1 MDIDT
6 VTAYLKIIFL
16 SFLLTNLDCGFAH
29 AQLKVELN
37 FGEEDNYIATKKTV
51 ASSVAVTDYS
61 RQLTTHGNYQIVQ
74 PAKPSPAGGSCLE
87 LNGIDQFLM
96 LPSNADV
103 QMSGNLAFS
112 VSMWIQADPQL
123 VLGDIVYS
131 DNGFI
136 SGYRLFIE
144 DRKLSLEL
152 REEKKEIFVSDSL
165 IPDREWVHIGFICDG
180 ANDSV
185 AFYMNGQRLESLPFR
200 TVSQVHAGG
209 FTCIGGSIRSS
220 QPNFLKA
227 RIDGFRFFAGQDTI
241 FDYIRQSILA
251 GEQSSRKK
259 KTPSASLYFELNQNY
274 PNPFNASTTI
284 SYILK
289 KSGMVT
295 LKIYD
300 LLGNRVT
307 TVCEGE
313 QNPGL
318 YDFSW
323 DGTDSH
329 KNPVPSGIY
338 MIRLEFDT
346 FVQTRKMVLVK

>member
-6 VTAYLKIIFL
+6 VTAYLKIIFV
-16 SFLLTNLDCGFAH
+16 SFILHILTCGFAH
-29 AQLKVELN
+29 TQLKVELN

-51 ASSVAVTDYS
+51 ASSVAVTDYTHL
-61 RQLTTHGNYQIVQ
+61 LTTHGNYQILQ
-74 PAKPSPAGGSCLE
+74 PAKPSPAGGPCLE
-87 LNGIDQFLM
+87 LNGVDQFLM
-96 LPSNADV
+96 LPAGADV
-103 QMSGNLAFS
+103 QLSGNLAFS
-112 VSMWIQADPQL
+112 VSMWIQTDPQP
-123 VLGDIVYS
+123 VQGDIVYS

-144 DRKLSLEL
+144 DRKLWLEL
-152 REEKKEIFVSDSL
+152 REEKKEIFVLDSL
-165 IPDREWVHIGFICDG
+165 IQDREWVHIGFICDG

-185 AFYMNGQRLESLPFR
+185 AFYMNGQRLESIPFR
-200 TVSQVHAGG
+200 AVSQVHAGG

-227 RIDGFRFFAGQDTI
+227 KIDGFRFFAGQDTI
-241 FDYIRQSILA
+241 FESILKSILS
-251 GEQSSRKK
+251 GEQSTQKK
-259 KTPSASLYFELNQNY
+259 KNTSASLFFDLNQNY

-289 KSGMVT
+289 KTGLVT

-307 TVCEGE
+307 TVYEGE
-313 QNPGL
+313 QSPGS
-318 YDFSW
+318 YDFYW
-323 DGTDSH
+323 DGTDSR

-338 MIRLEFDT
+338 MIRLEFDS